1 MATYRNSDEALMERV
16 RRYIK
21 GLGYYS
27 KPPGGIPA
35 SNLSLFYE
43 MLILT

>member
-21 GLGYYS
+21 GLWYYNI
-27 KPPGGIPA
+27 KV
-35 SNLSLFYE
+35 
-43 MLILT
+43 TRT